1 MIRTL
6 IADDE
11 PAARNNLEMILQQ
24 HCNTGIRVVGQ
35 AGSVK
40 EAFTKIK
47 MLQPDLVFLDIEMG
61 MQTGFDLVEMFDKAD
76 FQIVFVTA
84 FDQYAIRAI
93 KICALDYLLKPLS
106 ITEVKDAVNKAMI
119 MHQQGYQGNWKNLV
133 SVLSNK
139 GDAAGQ
145 VAVPV
150 QGGYKMIAIKD
161 IAYLKAEN
169 EYTNIYCT
177 DTSVLCSSTN
187 LGYYEGLLSDYP
199 FYRVHHSYIVSRMH
213 IREYSITGEVLMH
226 SGKFIPVSRRRKTA
240 FLQWLKY

>member
-1 MIRTL
+1 MIRT
-6 IADDE
+6 IITDDE

-24 HCNTGIRVVGQ
+24 HCTSEIRVVGQ

-61 MQTGFDLVEMFDKAD
+61 IQTGFDLVTLFDNAD
-76 FQIVFVTA
+76 FQVVFVTA

-106 ITEVKDAVNKAMI
+106 ITEVKEAVNKAMI
-119 MHQQGYQGNWKNLV
+119 IHQRGYTGNWKNLL
-133 SVLSNK
+133 SVINK
-139 GDAAGQ
+139 KADTASQ

-150 QGGYKMIAIKD
+150 QGGYKMITIKD
-161 IAYLKAEN
+161 IVFLKAEN

-187 LGYYEGLLSDYP
+187 LGYYEELLSDYP

-213 IREYSITGEVLMH
+213 IKEYSITGEVQMN
-226 SGKFIPVSRRRKTA
+226 SGNYIPVSRRRKTA